1 MQKRFGKLVLD
12 TATAEFLGWSIEAG
26 RVVYAAYLQQNVLFA
41 TRSCRTAARTCSR
54 FVRAGVRD
62 MAGHIR
68 HMCTHLTP
76 EAYGRH
82 IRGTYLER
90 AFGRGL
96 SVAA

>member
-41 TRSCRTAARTCSR
+41 HKVLPNGREDLFPFRPCR
-54 FVRAGVRD
+54 VRD
-62 MAGHIR
+62 MAGHVR
-68 HMCTHLTP
+68 HMCTTP